1 MYDFIVADELLNVL
15 TRFHREVVLPDIER
29 VVDER
34 LDARITPLRDEMLS
48 NFDAI
53 YKKLDRLEDEY
64 QSLKAGLQ
72 RIEVRLSALE
82 QKLDR
87 VAVRSELLDLKER
100 VVLLEKRI
108 AEIEAD
114 L

>member
-1 MYDFIVADELLNVL
+1 MTAFTRSSRFAARSVEVYDFRVADELFSVL

-34 LDARITPLRDEMLS
+34 LDARITPLRQEMRS

-53 YKKLDRLEDEY
+53 HRRPDRL
-64 QSLKAGLQ
+64 
-72 RIEVRLSALE
+72 
-82 QKLDR
+82 
-87 VAVRSELLDLKER
+87 
-100 VVLLEKRI
+100 